1 MDEPSGG
8 RLRSMLGDSFYVA
21 FGSYATLGFSLLIN
35 LILVRKLSLANYGLY
50 SVMLSAYA
58 MGTLIFS
65 LGALPIIQRYLPE
78 LIARGN
84 RQGAIQLKR
93 IAAGIHLVGSL
104 MIAAICWGFQDQLAT
119 WLNAPEFPGLL
130 PYFFL
135 FLLLKFEASVYEE
148 MLTAHRSQKFRNLS
162 LAGFQAV
169 KFALFWLAL
178 PQDGEIGTVML
189 YLVLSNA
196 LLLGM
201 MMARA
206 FGLDRELPA
215 GTDEPLPWRRMI
227 RYGLLRYTTT
237 LTLVGFFADIDIWFI
252 THYHDTEAAGL
263 YGFATKNVHM
273 LANLVPT
280 HFLLVVLV
288 PVYVRE
294 YTRRQDPQQLIRVFA
309 FFNKVVTAF
318 LAPTLVGSLLL
329 AVPITGLIFDP
340 KFLPSV
346 PVFRVF
352 FVGMFIFYFC
362 NTSSFLLVVLE
373 RPEITLYSRIFV
385 VYNIIMDIV
394 LIPPYGIMGAAIAT
408 GSAMAMGYIFTYLM
422 VKRVIPIRI
431 PWGATFRTFAYS
443 GIMALAIWPL
453 LASGWISTVPRLLAA
468 VGLGAVVYGL
478 LAWRLPVF
486 SHDERAHLNGA
497 LRRRVFPA

>member
-1 MDEPSGG
+1 MGEAVGG
-8 RLRSMLGDSFYVA
+8 KLRSLLGDSFYVA
-21 FGSYATLGFSLLIN
+21 FGSYATQGFSLLIN
-35 LILVRKLSLANYGLY
+35 LVLVRKLSLADYGLY

-58 MGTLIFS
+58 MGTLLLS
-65 LGALPIIQRYLPE
+65 LGATAIVQRYLPE

-84 RQGAIQLKR
+84 RRGAIELKR
-93 IAAGIHLVGSL
+93 LAAGLHLVGGL
-104 MIAAICWGFQDQLAT
+104 VIAAVCWGFQDQLAA
-119 WLNAPEFPGLL
+119 WLNAPAFPGLL

-135 FLLLKFEASVYEE
+135 FMLCKFEASIYEE
-148 MLTAHRSQKFRNLS
+148 MLTAHRSQKYRNLA
-162 LAGFQAV
+162 LAGFQAA
-169 KFALFWLAL
+169 KFALFWLAM
-178 PQDGEIGTVML
+178 PQDGSIETVML

-196 LLLGM
+196 LLLGL

-206 FGLDRELPA
+206 LGLDRELPA
-215 GTDEPLPWRRMI
+215 GADEPLPWRRLI
-227 RYGLLRYTTT
+227 RFGLLRYTTT
-237 LTLVGFFADIDIWFI
+237 ITLVGFFADIDVWFI
-252 THYHDTEAAGL
+252 THYHNTEAAGL
-263 YGFATKNVHM
+263 YGFATRNVSM
-273 LANLVPT
+273 LASLVPT
-280 HFLLVVLV
+280 HFLLSVLV

-294 YTRRQDPQQLIRVFA
+294 YTQRQDPAQLIRVFA
-309 FFNKVVTAF
+309 FFNKVVTTF

-329 AVPITGLIFDP
+329 ASPMTSLIFDP

-346 PVFRVF
+346 PAFRVF
-352 FVGMFIFYFC
+352 FLGMFVFYFC

-373 RPEITLYSRIFV
+373 RPEITLYSRVFV
-385 VYNIIMDIV
+385 IYNVIMDIV

-422 VKRVIPIRI
+422 VKRAIAISI
-431 PWGATFRTFAYS
+431 PWRATFRTFAYS

-453 LASGWISTVPRLLAA
+453 LAAGWITSVPRLLLA
-468 VGLGAVVYGL
+468 VGLGALVYGL